1 MSISPRH
8 EQMHMCR
15 RIIVDTPKPVRYLC
29 PMIRVENLVKT
40 YGRIVACNNVSCQL
54 EEKKVT
60 VILGGSGSGKS
71 TLLRQ
76 VTGLEKPDS
85 GSVFFDGIDLTCATK
100 KALYEKRKKMGM
112 LFQGSALFNYLTI
125 FENIAFP
132 LREHTRIADNVIK
145 NIVTMKLEMVGL
157 RGTEHLMPSQLS
169 GGMMKRVGLA
179 RAIVM
184 DPKVIFYDEP
194 TSGLDP
200 ISTGVI
206 GKLIKDLNTTL
217 GITSV
222 VVSHDIASSFK
233 IADNIIIL
241 YYGDIIAQGT
251 VAQIQNSTDER
262 VVQFITGSPEGPIS
276 FTRTDASYIDA
287 LLTDND
293 KTTGKVL

>member
-1 MSISPRH
+1 
-8 EQMHMCR
+8 
-15 RIIVDTPKPVRYLC
+15 
-29 PMIRVENLVKT
+29 MIKVENLVKK
-40 YGRIVACNNVSCQL
+40 YGDIVASNSLNCRF
-54 EEKKVT
+54 EKGKVT

-76 VTGLEKPDS
+76 ITGLERPDS
-85 GSVFFDGIDLTCATK
+85 GSIYFDGVGFNTLSK
-100 KALYEKRKKMGM
+100 KQLYEIRKKMGM
-112 LFQGSALFNYLTI
+112 LFQGSALFNYLNI

-132 LREHTRIADNVIK
+132 LREHTRLADNVIK
-145 NIVTMKLEMVGL
+145 TIVTMKLEMVGL

-206 GKLIKDLNTTL
+206 DKLIKDLNQAL
-217 GITSV
+217 NITSV
-222 VVSHDIASSFK
+222 VVSHDIESCFR

-241 YYGDIIAQGT
+241 FYGDIIAQGR
-251 VAQIQNSTDER
+251 AEEIRNSKDPR
-262 VVQFITGSPEGPIS
+262 VIQFINGEPEGPIP
-276 FTRTDASYIDA
+276 FTRTNKNYVDEIMVEA
-287 LLTDND
+287 
-293 KTTGKVL
+293 

>member
-1 MSISPRH
+1 
-8 EQMHMCR
+8 
-15 RIIVDTPKPVRYLC
+15 
-29 PMIRVENLVKT
+29 MIKVENLVKK
-40 YGRIVACNNVSCQL
+40 YGNITASNNLNCRF
-54 EEKKVT
+54 EKGKVT

-76 VTGLEKPDS
+76 LTGLEKPDS
-85 GSVFFDGIDLTCATK
+85 GAVYFDGVDLATAGK
-100 KALYEKRKKMGM
+100 KKLYELRKKMGM
-112 LFQGSALFNYLTI
+112 LFQGSALFNYLDI
-125 FENIAFP
+125 YENIAFP
-132 LREHTRIADNVIK
+132 LREHTKIADNIIK
-145 NIVTMKLEMVGL
+145 TIVTMKLEMVGL

-206 GKLIKDLNTTL
+206 DKLIRDLNQTL

-222 VVSHDIASSFK
+222 VVSHDIESCFR

-241 YYGDIIAQGT
+241 FYGDIIASGT
-251 VAQIQNSTDER
+251 AEEIRESDDPR
-262 VVQFITGSPEGPIS
+262 VRQFINGEPEGPIP
-276 FTRTDASYIDA
+276 FTRTDKNYLDEILID
-287 LLTDND
+287 
-293 KTTGKVL
+293 